1 MRAYVLQHVPFEEL
15 GNIRHW
21 LEQQQA
27 EIHYCR
33 LYADDPFPSVSDI
46 DLLIVLGGPM
56 SVNDESHYPWLKAEK
71 AFLTEVIAADKPV
84 VGICLGAQLI
94 ACTQGGRVYSNYAK
108 EIGWFD
114 IHALPVAGDVLALPA
129 TMNVFHWHGETFEL
143 PANAVLLA
151 SSEACNNQVFQIGR
165 RVIGLQCHLETTE
178 ENARSMV
185 LHCADE
191 LIGGLHIQDADAI
204 LSAPQAHYQQL
215 AGWMEDVLNYITRK
229 YNLPT

>member
-1 MRAYVLQHVPFEEL
+1 MRVYVLQHVPFEEL
-15 GNIRHW
+15 GNIHPW
-21 LEQQQA
+21 LVQHNA
-27 EIHYCR
+27 DIHYCY
-33 LYADDPFPSVSDI
+33 LYANDPLPDVADV

-56 SVNDESHYPWLKAEK
+56 SVNDESHYPWLVAEK
-71 AFLTEVIAADKPV
+71 VFLAQAIAAEKPI

-94 ACTQGGRVYSNYAK
+94 ASCQGARIYSNYAK

-114 IHALPVAGDVLALPA
+114 ITAVAASGDVLPLPA
-129 TMNVFHWHGETFEL
+129 SMHVFHWHGETFEL

-151 SSEACNNQVFQIGR
+151 SSAACNNQIFQLGK

-191 LIGGLHIQDADAI
+191 LTGGSFIQDADEI
-204 LSAPQAHYQQL
+204 LAASEAQYQQL
-215 AGWMEDVLNYITRK
+215 SEWMALVLDYITQE
-229 YNLPT
+229 

>member
-1 MRAYVLQHVPFEEL
+1 MRVYVLQHVPFEEL
-15 GNIRHW
+15 GNIHPW
-21 LEQQQA
+21 LVQHNA
-27 EIHYCR
+27 DIHYCY
-33 LYADDPFPSVSDI
+33 LYANDPLPDVADV

-56 SVNDESHYPWLKAEK
+56 SVNDESHYPWLVAEK
-71 AFLTEVIAADKPV
+71 VFLAQAIAAEKPI

-94 ACTQGGRVYSNYAK
+94 ASCQGARIYSNYAK

-114 IHALPVAGDVLALPA
+114 INAVAASGDVLPLP
-129 TMNVFHWHGETFEL
+129 TSMHVFHWHGETFEL

-151 SSEACNNQVFQIGR
+151 NSVACNNQIFQLSK

-191 LIGGLHIQDADAI
+191 LTGGSFIQDADAI
-204 LSAPQAHYQQL
+204 LSASEAQYQQL
-215 AGWMEDVLNYITRK
+215 AEWMATVLDYVTRK
-229 YNLPT
+229 

>member
-15 GNIRHW
+15 GNIQPW
-21 LEQQQA
+21 LQQQQA

-33 LYADDPFPSVSDI
+33 LYAGDPLPNPADV

-71 AFLTEVIAADKPV
+71 AFLAQVIAAEKPV

-94 ACTQGGRVYSNYAK
+94 ASCQGARIYANYAK

-114 IHALPVAGDVLALPA
+114 ITAVAASGEVLSLPA
-129 TMNVFHWHGETFEL
+129 RMQVFHWHGETFEL
-143 PANAVLLA
+143 PAPAKLLA
-151 SSEACNNQVFQIGR
+151 SSEGCNNQIFQLGK
-165 RVIGLQCHLETTE
+165 RVIGLQCHLETIE

-191 LIGGLHIQDADAI
+191 LIGGSFIQDADTI
-204 LSAPQAHYQQL
+204 LSASDECYRQL
-215 AGWMEDVLNYITRK
+215 SQLMARVLDYVVR
-229 YNLPT
+229 P

>member
-1 MRAYVLQHVPFEEL
+1 MRVFVLQHVPFEEL
-15 GNIRHW
+15 GNIQPW
-21 LEQQQA
+21 LMQHNA

-33 LYADDPFPSVSDI
+33 LYANDPLPALEQI
-46 DLLIVLGGPM
+46 DLLILLGGPM

-71 AFLTEVIAADKPV
+71 AFLAQVIAAEKPV

-94 ACTQGGRVYSNYAK
+94 ACSQGARIYSNYAK

-114 IHALPVAGDVLALPA
+114 ITTVPASGDVLPLPA
-129 TMNVFHWHGETFEL
+129 SMRVFHWHGETFEL

-151 SSEACNNQVFQIGR
+151 SSEACNNQVFQLGR

-178 ENARSMV
+178 VNARSMV

-191 LIGGLHIQDADAI
+191 LVGGSFIQDADAI
-204 LSAPQAHYQQL
+204 LAASDAQYQQL
-215 AGWMEDVLNYITRK
+215 ADWMGQVLDYVTQR
-229 YNLPT
+229 

>member
-1 MRAYVLQHVPFEEL
+1 MHVYVLQHVPFEEL
-15 GNIRHW
+15 GNIEPW
-21 LEQQQA
+21 LVQQNA

-33 LYADDPFPSVSDI
+33 LYANDPLLDVHDA

-56 SVNDESHYPWLKAEK
+56 SVNDESHYPWLVAEK
-71 AFLTEVIAADKPV
+71 AFLAQAIAAEKPI

-94 ACTQGGRVYSNYAK
+94 ASCQGARIYSNYAK

-114 IHALPVAGDVLALPA
+114 ITAVAASGDVLSLPA
-129 TMNVFHWHGETFEL
+129 SMHVFHWHGETFEL

-151 SSEACNNQVFQIGR
+151 SSVACNNQIFQLGK

-178 ENARSMV
+178 KNARSMV

-191 LIGGLHIQDADAI
+191 LTGGSFIQDADEI
-204 LSAPQAHYQQL
+204 LAASEAQYQQL
-215 AGWMEDVLNYITRK
+215 SEWMALVLDYITQE
-229 YNLPT
+229 

>member
-1 MRAYVLQHVPFEEL
+1 MRVYVLQHVPFEEL
-15 GNIRHW
+15 GNIEPW
-21 LEQQQA
+21 LVQQNA

-33 LYADDPFPSVSDI
+33 LYANDPLPDVHDV

-56 SVNDESHYPWLKAEK
+56 SVNDKSHYPWLVAEK
-71 AFLTEVIAADKPV
+71 AFLAQAIAAEKPI

-94 ACTQGGRVYSNYAK
+94 ASCQGARIYSNYAK

-114 IHALPVAGDVLALPA
+114 ITAVAASGDVLPLPA
-129 TMNVFHWHGETFEL
+129 TMHVFHWHGETFEL

-151 SSEACNNQVFQIGR
+151 SSVACNNQIFQLGK

-191 LIGGLHIQDADAI
+191 LTGGSFIQDADEI
-204 LSAPQAHYQQL
+204 LAASEAQYQQL
-215 AGWMEDVLNYITRK
+215 SEWMALVLDYITQE
-229 YNLPT
+229 

>member
-15 GNIRHW
+15 GNIEPW
-21 LEQQQA
+21 LVQQNA

-33 LYADDPFPSVSDI
+33 LYANDPLPDVHDV

-56 SVNDESHYPWLKAEK
+56 SVNDKSHYPWLVAEK
-71 AFLTEVIAADKPV
+71 AFLAQAIAAEKPI

-94 ACTQGGRVYSNYAK
+94 ASCQGARIYSNYAK

-114 IHALPVAGDVLALPA
+114 ITAVAASGDVLPLP
-129 TMNVFHWHGETFEL
+129 TSMHVFHWHGETFEL

-151 SSEACNNQVFQIGR
+151 NSVACNNQIFQLGKQ
-165 RVIGLQCHLETTE
+165 VIGLQCHLETTE

-191 LIGGLHIQDADAI
+191 LTGGSFIQDADAI
-204 LSAPQAHYQQL
+204 LSASEAQYQQL
-215 AGWMEDVLNYITRK
+215 AEWMATVLDYVTRK
-229 YNLPT
+229 

>member
-1 MRAYVLQHVPFEEL
+1 MRVYVLQHVPFEEL
-15 GNIRHW
+15 GNIQPW
-21 LEQQQA
+21 LAQHNA
-27 EIHYCR
+27 EVHYCR
-33 LYADDPFPSVSDI
+33 LYANDPLPDVNET

-56 SVNDESHYPWLKAEK
+56 SVNDESHYPWLVAEK
-71 AFLTEVIAADKPV
+71 AFLAQAIAAEKPI

-94 ACTQGGRVYSNYAK
+94 ASCQGARIYSNYAK

-114 IHALPVAGDVLALPA
+114 ITAVTAYGDVLSLPA
-129 TMNVFHWHGETFEL
+129 SMHVFHWHGETFEL

-151 SSEACNNQVFQIGR
+151 SSVACNNQIFQLGK

-191 LIGGLHIQDADAI
+191 LTGGSFIQDADEI
-204 LSAPQAHYQQL
+204 LAASEAQYQQL
-215 AGWMEDVLNYITRK
+215 SAWMALVLDYITQE
-229 YNLPT
+229 